1 MGKYWAGVV
10 DEYLKSSKP
19 AVTTTTI
26 TTTTTTTTVTT
37 TTSSET
43 ETTTATTSA
52 QPKVTMAGDTNC
64 DGQIDMSDVVLI
76 MQALANPNKYAVG
89 GTEPKALTAQGNANA
104 DVDKSVEGLTV
115 NDALKIQQYLLG
127 IIKSFD

>member
-1 MGKYWAGVV
+1 
-10 DEYLKSSKP
+10 
-19 AVTTTTI
+19 
-26 TTTTTTTTVTT
+26 
-37 TTSSET
+37 
-43 ETTTATTSA
+43 
-52 QPKVTMAGDTNC
+52 
-64 DGQIDMSDVVLI
+64 